1 MDKKEFIDLL
11 IELETSYFK
20 AELAESFKVSQQFED
35 AKLEWQTARNKLC
48 QFFDSVTDNR

>member
-11 IELETSYFK
+11 MELENSYLRAK
-20 AELAESFKVSQQFED
+20 LADSFKLPQQFDE

-48 QFFDSVTDNR
+48 QFFDSVSDNR